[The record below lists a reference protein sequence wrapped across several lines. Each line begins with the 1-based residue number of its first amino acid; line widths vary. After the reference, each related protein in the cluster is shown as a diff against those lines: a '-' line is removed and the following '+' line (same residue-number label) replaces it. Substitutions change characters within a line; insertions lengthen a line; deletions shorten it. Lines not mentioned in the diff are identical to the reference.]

1 MDENDNNPN
10 IVVFIHFR
18 LAGKPKSNKART
30 AQVGACCKKTL
41 EKILEIIS
49 VIIFRDSLR
58 MPIGSA
64 NCRKTVSSNAFQ
76 FPYLTFGRNLNYQK
90 KGLTISP
97 VVGDAR
103 F

>member
-1 MDENDNNPN
+1 MKTTITPILSFSSILDSLVNRRATKQE
-10 IVVFIHFR
+10 R
-18 LAGKPKSNKART
+18 LKSAP
-30 AQVGACCKKTL
+30 AAKKITL

-49 VIIFRDSLR
+49 VTIFRDSLR

-90 KGLTISP
+90 KI
-97 VVGDAR
+97 
-103 F
+103 